1 MSSMEVRYIGKNDF
15 MTGKIYVVL
24 SIEDDDYRIVDES
37 GEDYPYPIDPMINL
51 DGVTTKGV
59 A

>member
-1 MSSMEVRYIGKNDF
+1 